1 MKVLAPVI
9 NSMSDDMVDIYE
21 YLFVNKNDYQHTK
34 RYKLWELTK
43 AGQITSDTEALKLLY
58 DGNSNSKSALSHLK
72 DELHMDLGLIFIAEQ
87 ILNPVSRKMAIK
99 YNDFDMMYLNMY
111 EIAIRRKRQLP
122 SAHQLA
128 TENLKKAQKS
138 ENHEAALISLKELL
152 LMDGGFLRDKNIN
165 SLTDEV
171 INTSNELTA
180 LKDTIRKR
188 RNYQIKAGS
197 LNIFDE
203 YTRKE
208 LNELASLAEERFE
221 ALKSKRLENELYD
234 IKSIKAEFDH
244 DKVNVNNWL
253 VLRYNLQKKN
263 SPAVFDPFS
272 LAMSTIDLGYSYL
285 INQQY
290 EKIDDLFTYFSSL
303 EMSAQPIFLRMC
315 EIYAHSLI
323 FRSDYAA
330 ALKVI
335 GLIIAHPSAKNSY
348 RDFEAFLYYR
358 AVAEFGL
365 KQYDDALKTLDKTSN
380 LHKALTGLW
389 LGIRILEIMV
399 LIEKKEEDYVIY
411 RVESLKQ
418 LLHRNK
424 KEELQRYKAI
434 VELLQALVRSGYDYK
449 KVKENNI
456 AKFTGLEGKEQPLA
470 WDPSGL
476 EIMQFDKWFNE
487 RLTKKR

>member
-1 MKVLAPVI
+1 MKALAPVI
-9 NSMSDDMVDIYE
+9 NAMSDDMVDIYE
-21 YLFVNKNDYQHTK
+21 YLFVNRNDYQLTK
-34 RYKLWELTK
+34 KYKLWELTK
-43 AGQITSDTEALKLLY
+43 AGQIESDSDALKLLY
-58 DGNSNSKSALSHLK
+58 EGNANSKSALSHLK
-72 DELHMDLGLIFIAEQ
+72 DDLHMDLALIFIAEQ
-87 ILNPVSRKMAIK
+87 VLNPVSRKMAIK
-99 YNDFDMMYLNMY
+99 HNDFDMMYLNMY
-111 EIAIRRKRQLP
+111 QIAVRRKRQLQ
-122 SAHQLA
+122 SSHQLA
-128 TENLKKAQKS
+128 TDNLKKAKKS

-165 SLTDEV
+165 SLTDD
-171 INTSNELTA
+171 IIDTSNELIA

-203 YTRKE
+203 NTKKE
-208 LNELASLAEERFE
+208 LEDLATIAESRFE

-244 DKVNVNNWL
+244 DKANVNNWL

-285 INQQY
+285 LNHQY
-290 EKIDDLFTYFSSL
+290 QKVDELFDYFSSL
-303 EMSAQPIFLRMC
+303 ELSALPIFVRMC

-323 FRSDYAA
+323 FRGDYAA

-335 GLIIAHPSAKNSY
+335 GLIIAHPTAKSSY

-365 KQYDDALKTLDKTSN
+365 KDYKEALKTLDKTSS

-389 LGIRILEIMV
+389 LGIRILEIMI
-399 LIEKKEEDYVIY
+399 LIENKDEDYVIY
-411 RVESLKQ
+411 RVEALKQ
-418 LLHRNK
+418 LMHRNK
-424 KEELQRYKAI
+424 KEELQRYKTI
-434 VELLQALVRSGYDYK
+434 VEVLQALVRSGYDYK
-449 KVKENNI
+449 KVKENNA
-456 AKFTGLEGKEQPLA
+456 AKFIGLEGNEPPLA

-487 RLTKKR
+487 RLSKKR